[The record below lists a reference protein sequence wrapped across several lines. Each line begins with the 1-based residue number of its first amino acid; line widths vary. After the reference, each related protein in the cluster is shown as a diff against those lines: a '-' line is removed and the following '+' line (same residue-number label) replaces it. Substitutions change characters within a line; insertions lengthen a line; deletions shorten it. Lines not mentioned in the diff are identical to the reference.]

1 MNNAFLSYSGGF
13 AVLDVGSNS
22 VRAGIFVSG
31 KLVSRTLITSRLGE
45 GVENGVLKSE
55 SILRTVAA
63 IKDLIGF
70 AKEKGSEYICAFATE
85 AVRRAANKP
94 DFLSKVKAETGLE
107 ICVVSGEDEAELA
120 LTGALNGEDGTLA
133 GLKKLSNIAFAS
145 PETFSSSLSMDKYYT
160 KLVLKGIGVD
170 TLPYV
175 KLNRDNYIK
184 RGELAEKYVS
194 KTLDYPVIVKPAN
207 LGSSIGISVAKSEK
221 DLKKSLEY
229 AFRYDEK
236 AIVETALTNFR
247 EINCACVKVCG
258 KYVVS
263 ECEEPRFS
271 GDILGFDDKYGGNRE
286 VAFPAE
292 INVSSPVV
300 ALMLAIPSGVMV

>member
-1 MNNAFLSYSGGF
+1 MNNAFLSCSGGF

-120 LTGALNGEDGTLA
+120 LTGALNGEDGTVIDLGGA
-133 GLKKLSNIAFAS
+133 STEVAVKQNGKTVYAHSLGLGAVILNDLCGRDKCRLSRLISQKVAEYGEIAQSENVVAIGGTATSIAAYFLKLKEYDSKKIHG
-145 PETFSSSLSMDKYYT
+145 TVISLT
-160 KLVLKGIGVD
+160 
-170 TLPYV
+170 
-175 KLNRDNYIK
+175 
-184 RGELAEKYVS
+184 ELASITDE
-194 KTLDYPVIVKPAN
+194 LFVK
-207 LGSSIGISVAKSEK
+207 E
-221 DLKKSLEY
+221 
-229 AFRYDEK
+229 
-236 AIVETALTNFR
+236 
-247 EINCACVKVCG
+247 
-258 KYVVS
+258 
-263 ECEEPRFS
+263 
-271 GDILGFDDKYGGNRE
+271 
-286 VAFPAE
+286 PAE
-292 INVSSPVV
+292 IYENSCVDRKRAEILFGGALLLKAV
-300 ALMLAIPSGVMV
+300 AEKCGAKKLVISESDNLEGFYIFVARSLIKPEILKIQ

>member
-1 MNNAFLSYSGGF
+1 M
-13 AVLDVGSNS
+13 LDVGSNS

-120 LTGALNGEDGTLA
+120 LTGALNGEDGTVIDLGGA
-133 GLKKLSNIAFAS
+133 STEVAVKQNGKIVYAHSLGLGAVILNDLCGRDKCRLSRLIPQKVAEYGEIAQSENVVAIGGTATSIAAYFLKLKEYDSKKIHGAVI
-145 PETFSSSLSMDKYYT
+145 SLT
-160 KLVLKGIGVD
+160 
-170 TLPYV
+170 
-175 KLNRDNYIK
+175 
-184 RGELAEKYVS
+184 ELASITDE
-194 KTLDYPVIVKPAN
+194 LFVK
-207 LGSSIGISVAKSEK
+207 E
-221 DLKKSLEY
+221 
-229 AFRYDEK
+229 
-236 AIVETALTNFR
+236 
-247 EINCACVKVCG
+247 
-258 KYVVS
+258 
-263 ECEEPRFS
+263 
-271 GDILGFDDKYGGNRE
+271 
-286 VAFPAE
+286 PAE
-292 INVSSPVV
+292 IYENSCVDRKRAEILFGGALLLKAV
-300 ALMLAIPSGVMV
+300 AEKCGAKKLVISESDNLEGFYIFVARSLIKPEILKIQ